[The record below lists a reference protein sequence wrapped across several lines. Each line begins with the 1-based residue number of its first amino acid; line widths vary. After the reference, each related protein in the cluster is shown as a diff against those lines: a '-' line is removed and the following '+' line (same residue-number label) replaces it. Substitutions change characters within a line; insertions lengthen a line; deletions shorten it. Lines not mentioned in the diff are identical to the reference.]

1 MVVITVNEC
10 LLKKADI
17 DQIGIWVRPVRF
29 ESGFGHETNPSNN
42 RARGDGTAVAPI
54 DLQDGSAQRARIRNL
69 LHDLT
74 TQLAHDKERLLE
86 ELQPH
91 IVRLAIAIARRIVAA
106 EIRQDHHVI
115 ERTVKAALDD
125 LACHGEL
132 HVRVHPDDRPVVQ
145 DILQTDETLLGQL
158 SNLRVIGDSSIE
170 RGGCIVESDHE
181 IVDAD
186 IPTQLAQIR
195 RSLPAYI
202 EQ

>member
-1 MVVITVNEC
+1 MNEG

-17 DQIGIWVRPVRF
+17 DQRGLWVRPVRF
-29 ESGFGHETNPSNN
+29 EADFGQESDSANDLAHSDTPAAAS
-42 RARGDGTAVAPI
+42 A
-54 DLQDGSAQRARIRNL
+54 DLQDRSAQRARIRNL

-91 IVRLAIAIARRIVAA
+91 LVRLAITIARRIVAA
-106 EIRQDHHVI
+106 EIRQDRRVI
-115 ERTVKAALDD
+115 ERTVKAALED

-132 HVRVHPDDRPVVQ
+132 HVRVHPDDQPVVQ
-145 DILQTDETLLGQL
+145 DILQTDETLLGRL

-170 RGGCIVESDHE
+170 RGGCIVESDYE
-181 IVDAD
+181 IIDAD
-186 IPTQLAQIR
+186 IPTQLAQIH

-202 EQ
+202 EH

>member
-1 MVVITVNEC
+1 MVIAVNER
-10 LLKKADI
+10 LLKKSDI
-17 DQIGIWVRPVRF
+17 DQGGLWVRPVRF
-29 ESGFGHETNPSNN
+29 ESGFGHETNPPNDPAGS
-42 RARGDGTAVAPI
+42 DGTTPAAT
-54 DLQDGSAQRARIRNL
+54 DLQGESAQRARIRNL

-91 IVRLAIAIARRIVAA
+91 LVRLAIAIARRIVAA
-106 EIRQDHHVI
+106 EIRQDRRVI
-115 ERTVKAALDD
+115 ERNVKAALED

-132 HVRVHPDDRPVVQ
+132 HVRVHPDDQPVVQ
-145 DILQTDETLLGQL
+145 DILQTDETLLGRL

-170 RGGCIVESDHE
+170 RGGCIVESDYE
-181 IVDAD
+181 TIDAD
-186 IPTQLAQIR
+186 IPTQLAQIH

>member
-1 MVVITVNEC
+1 MNER

-17 DQIGIWVRPVRF
+17 DRRRLWVRPVRF
-29 ESGFGHETNPSNN
+29 QAGFGHETNPPGNSPDSD
-42 RARGDGTAVAPI
+42 RAAFAST
-54 DLQDGSAQRARIRNL
+54 DLQSGSPQRTRIRNL

-106 EIRQDHHVI
+106 EIRQDRRVV
-115 ERTVKAALDD
+115 ERTVKAALED

-132 HVRVHPDDRPVVQ
+132 HVRVHPDDQPVVQ
-145 DILQTDETLLGQL
+145 DILQTDETLLGRL

-186 IPTQLAQIR
+186 IPTQLAQIH
-195 RSLPAYI
+195 RSLPTYI

>member
-1 MVVITVNEC
+1 VSEY

-17 DQIGIWVRPVRF
+17 DQRGLWVRPVRF
-29 ESGFGHETNPSNN
+29 ESGFGQETNPLSNPPDS
-42 RARGDGTAVAPI
+42 DGTAVAPI
-54 DLQDGSAQRARIRNL
+54 DLQDEAAQRMRIRNL

-106 EIRQDHHVI
+106 EIRQNPRVV
-115 ERTVKAALDD
+115 ERTVKAALED

-145 DILQTDETLLGQL
+145 ELLESDETLLGQL
-158 SNLRVIGDSSIE
+158 SNLRVIGDSSIK
-170 RGGCIVESDHE
+170 RGGCIVESDYE
-181 IVDAD
+181 IIDAD
-186 IPTQLAQIR
+186 IPTQLAQIH
-195 RSLPAYI
+195 RSLPTYI

>member
-1 MVVITVNEC
+1 MSER

-17 DQIGIWVRPVRF
+17 DQRGLWVRPVRF
-29 ESGFGHETNPSNN
+29 EPGFGHETNPPSNP
-42 RARGDGTAVAPI
+42 ADSAGTAPVLA

-91 IVRLAIAIARRIVAA
+91 IVQLAIAIARRIVAA
-106 EIRQDHHVI
+106 EIRQDRRVV
-115 ERTVKAALDD
+115 ERTVKAALED

-132 HVRVHPDDRPVVQ
+132 HVRVHPDDLRVVQ
-145 DILQTDETLLGQL
+145 ELLEFDETLLGQL
-158 SNLRVIGDSSIE
+158 SNLRVIGDASIK
-170 RGGCIVESDHE
+170 RGGCIVESDYGT
-181 IVDAD
+181 IDAD
-186 IPTQLAQIR
+186 IPTQLAQIHR
-195 RSLPAYI
+195 NLPAYT

>member
-1 MVVITVNEC
+1 MSER
-10 LLKKADI
+10 LLKKADV
-17 DQIGIWVRPVRF
+17 DQRGLWVRPVRF
-29 ESGFGHETNPSNN
+29 KSGFGHDTNPPSNP
-42 RARGDGTAVAPI
+42 ADSDGTAPASA

-91 IVRLAIAIARRIVAA
+91 LVRLAIAIARRIVAA
-106 EIRQDHHVI
+106 EIRQDRRVI
-115 ERTVKAALDD
+115 ERTVKAALED

-132 HVRVHPDDRPVVQ
+132 HVRVHPDDQPVVQ
-145 DILQTDETLLGQL
+145 NILQTDETLLGRL

-170 RGGCIVESDHE
+170 RGGCIVESDYE
-181 IVDAD
+181 IIDAD
-186 IPTQLAQIR
+186 IPIQLAQIH
-195 RSLPAYI
+195 RSLSGYV

>member
-1 MVVITVNEC
+1 MIVSER

-17 DQIGIWVRPVRF
+17 DRAGIWVRPVRF
-29 ESGFGHETNPSNN
+29 EPSFSHENNPANTPTDSEQS
-42 RARGDGTAVAPI
+42 VATSTEP
-54 DLQDGSAQRARIRNL
+54 QDGAAQRTRIRNL

-91 IVRLAIAIARRIVAA
+91 VVRLAIAIARCIVAA
-106 EIRQDHHVI
+106 EIRQDHRVV
-115 ERTVKAALDD
+115 ERTVKAALED

-132 HVRVHPDDRPVVQ
+132 HVRVHPDDQPVVQ
-145 DILQTDETLLGQL
+145 DILQTDETLLGRL

-170 RGGCIVESDHE
+170 RGGCIVESDYE

-186 IPTQLAQIR
+186 ISTQLAQIH
-195 RSLPAYI
+195 RSLPAHI

>member
-1 MVVITVNEC
+1 MSER

-17 DQIGIWVRPVRF
+17 DQRGPWVRPVRF
-29 ESGFGHETNPSNN
+29 ESGFGHETTPPNNPAGS
-42 RARGDGTAVAPI
+42 DGTAATSA

-91 IVRLAIAIARRIVAA
+91 LVRLAIAIARRIVAA
-106 EIRQDHHVI
+106 EIRQDRRVI
-115 ERTVKAALDD
+115 ERTVKAALED

-145 DILQTDETLLGQL
+145 DILQTDETLLGRL

-170 RGGCIVESDHE
+170 RGGCIVESDYE
-181 IVDAD
+181 IIDAD
-186 IPTQLAQIR
+186 IPTQLAQIH

>member
-1 MVVITVNEC
+1 MIVNEH
-10 LLKKADI
+10 LLKKADL
-17 DQIGIWVRPVRF
+17 DRAGMWVRPVRSELCF
-29 ESGFGHETNPSNN
+29 DRETN
-42 RARGDGTAVAPI
+42 RANDPADSDETAVAPA
-54 DLQDGSAQRARIRNL
+54 DLPEGSAQRARIRNL

-91 IVRLAIAIARRIVAA
+91 IVRLAIAIAGRIVAA
-106 EIRQDHHVI
+106 EIRQDRRII
-115 ERTVKAALDD
+115 ERTVKAALED
-125 LACHGEL
+125 LSCHGEL
-132 HVRVHPDDRPVVQ
+132 QVRVHPDDQPVVQ
-145 DILQTDETLLGQL
+145 DILQTDETLLGRL

-170 RGGCIVESDHE
+170 RGGCIVESDYE

-186 IPTQLAQIR
+186 IPTQLAQIH